1 MKEQKLLLT
10 HYKNSEAAFL
20 LERDRLVQVM
30 LAGTSPYAI
39 GDIYVGRVK
48 NIVNGMDAAFV
59 ELAPGSVGFLPF
71 SHFNPKTVLNR
82 PNAEQI
88 KCGDEILV
96 QVSREPLK
104 TKEATLTTDI
114 SFAGKYLVLIPYSHG
129 IHYSKKFTDEDRQW
143 LRDEITEVILQL
155 FGDMDVFLQHYGLIV
170 RTNARSAPAMDVTKE
185 LHDLFH
191 KAGDI
196 VSVADKRTVFSCL
209 YKEDSFFEHVLNCNF
224 VTEETEI
231 VTDDPQLYE
240 KLLAQHAPNQGF
252 FAAFR
257 LYEDARISMHSLY
270 GLEEKIKEALA
281 RKVWLGCGGYLII
294 EPTEALT
301 VIDVNSGKTGKAQN
315 KLSPEE
321 FHHRV
326 NCDAAAEIMRQLR
339 LRNLS
344 GIIIVDFLKTGQ
356 EYNRALLDT
365 LRAEA
370 AKDPTPTTVIGMTA
384 LGLVEITRKKTEA
397 SLYEKITKGS
407 PLHEA

>member
-10 HYKNSEAAFL
+10 HYNESEAAFL
-20 LERDRLVQVM
+20 LENDRLVQVM
-30 LAGTSPYAI
+30 LAGSSPYAI

-48 NIVNGMDAAFV
+48 NIVKGMNAAFV

-82 PNAEQI
+82 PDAAQI

-96 QVSREPLK
+96 QVSKEAHK
-104 TKEATLTTDI
+104 TKEVTLTTDI

-129 IHYSKKFTDEDRQW
+129 IHYSKKFDAQTKEL
-143 LRDEITEVILQL
+143 LRAEITEVVLQL
-155 FGDMDVFLQHYGLIV
+155 FGDMDVFLQHYGLVV
-170 RTNARSAPAMDVTKE
+170 RTNAQSVPAKEIAQE

-191 KAGDI
+191 KAGDV

-209 YKEDSFFEHVLNCNF
+209 YKADSFFENILNRNF
-224 VTEETEI
+224 ITEETEI
-231 VTDDPQLYE
+231 VTDDPQLYQ
-240 KLLAQHAPNQGF
+240 KLTSLSLV
-252 FAAFR
+252 R

-270 GLEEKIKEALA
+270 GLEEKIKEALSK
-281 RKVWLGCGGYLII
+281 KVWLKCGGYLII

-315 KLSPEE
+315 KLSPEV
-321 FHHRV
+321 FHHNV
-326 NCDAAAEIMRQLR
+326 NCDAATEIMRQLR

-344 GIIIVDFLKTGQ
+344 GIIIVDFLKTGDA
-356 EYNRALLDT
+356 YNRELLNK
-365 LRAEA
+365 LSQEA
-370 AKDPTPTTVIGMTA
+370 CKDPTQTVVVGMTT

-397 SLYEKITKGS
+397 SLYEKLKKGS